1 VTHTVIAD
9 KQPNL
14 LLKHKKVY
22 RMTIVDVSSRTVS
35 QLFSLRERVA
45 VVTGGARGIGFAIAN
60 RLAEVG
66 AHVAIADLDNVAAA
80 QAAARI
86 GGAHGHPCIGLQVDV
101 ANARSVS
108 RLVDRVVEELG
119 HLRIWVN
126 NAGIYPI
133 TPLLELTEEEW
144 DRVIDVNLKGTFL
157 GAREAAK
164 RMIAAGTPGVIIN
177 IASTAGYKVHAFGC
191 AHYASSKNGVRALTK
206 ALAAELGPFGIRTLA
221 IAPMT
226 TDTPGIQELR
236 KSPALKDVM
245 KHADAR
251 PKPLGRDAVPDDIA
265 RVALFCASDL
275 SLIMTGSTL
284 LAEGGELAV
293 M

>member
-1 VTHTVIAD
+1 MAV
-9 KQPNL
+9 
-14 LLKHKKVY
+14 
-22 RMTIVDVSSRTVS
+22 VDVSSRTV
-35 QLFSLRERVA
+35 LELLSLRERVA
-45 VVTGGARGIGFAIAN
+45 VITGGARGIGFAIA
-60 RLAEVG
+60 RRFAEMG
-66 AHVAIADLDNVAAA
+66 AHVAIADLDKVAAT

-86 GGAHGHPCIGLQVDV
+86 SDAHGHPCIGLEVDV
-101 ANARSVS
+101 ANARSVGA
-108 RLVDRVVEELG
+108 LVDRVAEELG
-119 HLRIWVN
+119 GLRIWVN

-133 TPLLELTEEEW
+133 TPLLELTDEEW

-157 GAREAAK
+157 GARAAA
-164 RMIAAGTPGVIIN
+164 RCMVAAGTPGVIIN

-206 ALAAELGPFGIRTLA
+206 ALAAELGPFGIRALA

-226 TDTPGIQELR
+226 TDTPGVQMVRRTL
-236 KSPALKDVM
+236 PLKEVM

-251 PKPLGRDAVPDDIA
+251 PKPLGRDAVADDIA

>member
-1 VTHTVIAD
+1 MVIAD
-9 KQPNL
+9 
-14 LLKHKKVY
+14 
-22 RMTIVDVSSRTVS
+22 VSSHHIS
-35 QLFSLRERVA
+35 ELMSLRERVA
-45 VVTGGARGIGFAIAN
+45 VVTGGARGIGFAIAS
-60 RLAEVG
+60 RLAEAG
-66 AHVAIADLDNVAAA
+66 AHVAIADLDGAAA
-80 QAAARI
+80 AAARLTA
-86 GGAHGHPCIGLQVDV
+86 AHGHPCVGIEVDV
-101 ANARSVS
+101 ASAPCVS

-119 HLRIWVN
+119 DPRIWVN

-133 TPLLELTEEEW
+133 TPLLELTEEQW
-144 DRVIDVNLKGTFL
+144 DRVMDVNLKGAFF
-157 GAREAAK
+157 GAQQAAK

-177 IASTAGYKVHAFGC
+177 IVSTAGYKVHAFGC
-191 AHYASSKNGVRALTK
+191 AHYASSKNGLRALTK
-206 ALAAELGPFGIRTLA
+206 SLAAELGPFGIRALA

-236 KSPALKDVM
+236 NAPDLKHLM

>member
-1 VTHTVIAD
+1 MVIE
-9 KQPNL
+9 
-14 LLKHKKVY
+14 
-22 RMTIVDVSSRTVS
+22 DVSSCTVS
-35 QLFSLRERVA
+35 QLLSLRERVA

-60 RLAEVG
+60 RLAEMG
-66 AHVAIADLDNVAAA
+66 ARVAIADLDKPAAI

-86 GGAHGHPCIGLQVDV
+86 RDAHGQPCIGVEVDV
-101 ANARSVS
+101 ADASSVGK
-108 RLVDRVVEELG
+108 LVGRVVETLG
-119 HLRIWVN
+119 ELRIWVN
-126 NAGIYPI
+126 NAGIYPV
-133 TPLLELTEEEW
+133 TSLLELSEEEW
-144 DRVIDVNLKGTFL
+144 DRVINVNLKGTFL
-157 GAREAAK
+157 CAREAAK
-164 RMIAAGTPGVIIN
+164 RMVAAGTRGVIIN

-206 ALAAELGPFGIRTLA
+206 ALAAELGPFGIRSLA

-226 TDTPGIQELR
+226 TDTPGIQEVR
-236 KSPALKDVM
+236 RSPGIHDVRIY
-245 KHADAR
+245 AVPR